1 MKHFIDL
8 FLMLILAYLVGA
20 IPTSIW
26 VGKLFYKIDIREFG
40 SGNAGASN
48 AIRVFGAPVG
58 LFVLVFDMFKGFAA
72 IHLVKFYSFVD
83 PATPQYVNIQI
94 ILGIAAVLGHI
105 YPVYAG
111 FRGGK
116 GVATVFG
123 VLLALHPFATLCAAG
138 VFLISF
144 FITRYSSVGSII
156 AGLSFPVW
164 IIIVFKSENLQ
175 LNIFSIVVALLII
188 YTHRKNV
195 VRLWNGN
202 ENKTSFRS
210 KSDIKEKD

>member
-8 FLMLILAYLVGA
+8 FLMLIMAYLIGA

-26 VGKLFYKIDIREFG
+26 VGKFFYRIDIREFG

-48 AIRVFGAPVG
+48 AIRVFGPAVG
-58 LFVLVFDMFKGFAA
+58 MVVLVTDMFKGFAA
-72 IHLVKFYSFVD
+72 VNLVRLYSFLQ
-83 PATPQYVNIQI
+83 PGTPQIIDVQI

-123 VLLALHPFATLCAAG
+123 VLLAIHPLATLCAAA
-138 VFLISF
+138 VFLTSF
-144 FITRYSSVGSII
+144 FITRYSSVGSIL
-156 AGLSFPVW
+156 AGLSFPIW
-164 IIIVFKSENLQ
+164 IILVFKSEYFHLW
-175 LNIFSIVVALLII
+175 IFSGVVALLII
-188 YTHRKNV
+188 FTHRKNV

-202 ENKTSFRS
+202 ENKTNFTSGMKRPS
-210 KSDIKEKD
+210 GT

>member
-8 FLMLILAYLVGA
+8 FIMLMLAYLVGA

-26 VGKLFYKIDIREFG
+26 VGKVFYKIDIREFG

-48 AIRVFGAPVG
+48 AIRVFGSPVG
-58 LFVLVFDMFKGFAA
+58 MFVLVFDMFKGFAA
-72 IHLVKFYSFVD
+72 VNLVKFYSFVI
-83 PATPQYVNIQI
+83 PATPEYVNIQI
-94 ILGIAAVLGHI
+94 ILGVAAVLGHI

-123 VLLALHPFATLCAAG
+123 VLIALHPLATICAAG

-156 AGLSFPVW
+156 AGLSFPIL
-164 IIIVFKSENLQ
+164 IIMVFNSQNLH
-175 LNIFSIVVALLII
+175 LNIFSGVVAVLII
-188 YTHRKNV
+188 FTHRKNV

-202 ENKTSFRS
+202 ENKTNLFS
-210 KSDIKEKD
+210 KSKM

>member
-8 FLMLILAYLVGA
+8 FIMLIMAYLVGA
-20 IPTSIW
+20 VPTSIW
-26 VGKLFYKIDIREFG
+26 VGKIFYRIDIREFG

-48 AIRVFGAPVG
+48 AIRVFGPAVG
-58 LFVLVFDMFKGFAA
+58 LGVLVMDMFKGFAA
-72 IHLVKFYSFVD
+72 VNLVRLYTFLH
-83 PATPQYVNIQI
+83 PGTPEIIDTQI

-123 VLLALHPFATLCAAG
+123 VLLALNPLATICAAA

-144 FITRYSSVGSII
+144 FITSYSSVGSIL

-164 IIIVFKSENLQ
+164 IILVFKSEYIHLW
-175 LNIFSIVVALLII
+175 IFSSVVAVLII
-188 YTHRKNV
+188 FTHRKNI

-202 ENKTSFRS
+202 ENKTNFTSG
-210 KSDIKEKD
+210 IKRH

>member
-1 MKHFIDL
+1 MEHFIDL
-8 FLMLILAYLVGA
+8 FILLILAYLIGA

-26 VGKLFYKIDIREFG
+26 VGKVFYRIDIREFG

-48 AIRVFGAPVG
+48 AIRVFGPVVG
-58 LFVLVFDMFKGFAA
+58 LIVLVIDMFKGFAA
-72 IHLVKFYSFVD
+72 VYLVKFFLFLQ
-83 PATPQYVNIQI
+83 PGTPETVNIQI

-123 VLLALHPFATLCAAG
+123 VLLALHPYATLCAAG
-138 VFLISF
+138 VFLAGFLIS
-144 FITRYSSVGSII
+144 RYSSVGSLL

-164 IIIVFKSENLQ
+164 IILVFNTPFLHLK
-175 LNIFSIVVALLII
+175 IFSGVVAALII
-188 YTHRKNV
+188 FTHRKNV
-195 VRLWNGN
+195 VRLWNGT
-202 ENKTSFRS
+202 ENKTSFSSSS
-210 KSDIKEKD
+210 KK

>member
-1 MKHFIDL
+1 
-8 FLMLILAYLVGA
+8 MLILAYLMGA

-26 VGKLFYKIDIREFG
+26 IGKVFYKIDIREHG

-48 AIRVFGAPVG
+48 AIRVFGPAVG
-58 LFVLVFDMFKGFAA
+58 ILVLVLDMLKGFAA
-72 IHLVKFYSFVD
+72 VFLVKFYSFVH
-83 PATPQYVNIQI
+83 PGTPEYINIQI

-138 VFLISF
+138 VFLIGF
-144 FITRYSSVGSII
+144 FSTRYSSVGSIL
-156 AGLSFPVW
+156 AGLSFPVF
-164 IIIVFKSENLQ
+164 IIFVFDTPYLHLK
-175 LNIFSIVVALLII
+175 IFSGLVSLLII
-188 YTHRKNV
+188 YTHRKNI
-195 VRLWNGN
+195 VRLLKGN
-202 ENKTSFRS
+202 ENKTNFS
-210 KSDIKEKD
+210 KGSSQ

>member
-8 FLMLILAYLVGA
+8 FVMLILAYLVGA

-58 LFVLVFDMFKGFAA
+58 LFVLIFDMLKGFAA
-72 IHLVKFYSFVD
+72 INLVKFYSFVD

-94 ILGIAAVLGHI
+94 ILGVAAVLGHI

-144 FITRYSSVGSII
+144 FITRYSSVGSIL
-156 AGLSFPVW
+156 AGLSFPIW
-164 IIIVFKSENLQ
+164 IILVFNSPNLH
-175 LNIFSIVVALLII
+175 LRIFSVLVGVLII
-188 YTHRKNV
+188 YTHRKNL

-202 ENKTSFRS
+202 ENKTRFSS
-210 KSDIKEKD
+210 KSSIEGN